1 MNQVITPA
9 DVLLKPDHF
18 IKFLSYQ
25 KISAI
30 NRTVNKF
37 NNQSKICKTKAD
49 EAKKYLKRKTLAI
62 AKLFHY
68 LISLSKL
75 KNFKFMSYLL
85 PRKGPRTH

>member
-37 NNQSKICKTKAD
+37 NNQSKICKTKED
-49 EAKKYLKRKTLAI
+49 EAKKYLK
-62 AKLFHY
+62 
-68 LISLSKL
+68 
-75 KNFKFMSYLL
+75 
-85 PRKGPRTH
+85 